1 MNPPTVPL
9 EIDWYGFWDDMGR
22 VSVYAIVLVVWILWR
37 RSSNKKRREEKSRE
51 DSQIAI
57 PPEK

>member
-1 MNPPTVPL
+1 
-9 EIDWYGFWDDMGR
+9 
-22 VSVYAIVLVVWILWR
+22 LVVWILWR